1 MAGYIC
7 KIIIENTHPPVW
19 RRVIVPNRITFK
31 ELHKVI
37 QILFSW
43 ENEHLHEFEVPGDR
57 IYISDNGDTW
67 ANHYY
72 ESETLIDS
80 FFRNYKWIRYIYDF
94 GDDWRHRINI
104 EKIDEKYQARKVTL
118 LKYKGDNFLE
128 DSGGVWNEDNT
139 RSTFDSAKIEQKLNH
154 MTLPSHEELEEAKL
168 LKESLNNLTENLK
181 KLFELNPDVL
191 QSQIAAI
198 RNDLHGN
205 SDTMKLKIEAWKK
218 ADEEGVKSL
227 SIGIPEKSQNMLLMD
242 LGEKEASDYYKY
254 LRIPRTEI
262 MTREEQVQ
270 EISKVLLK
278 HSEYLLYIFN
288 EKEYEELK
296 VWMELPQ
303 GVVTTKMQNKNMFI
317 KALAMGLA
325 DFSVT
330 DNHGEIRFVTDGKHF
345 MNAVEA
351 KTRKNVYNLL
361 HKFDDRMGQ
370 LIQVYGV
377 IELESLYQ
385 IYIKLYDKHMEKED
399 FLRIIFWHC
408 RFNDFMDT
416 IYQIDGT
423 AYAASKELNASKAIL
438 KMQDYAKELPYAEH
452 SRKEI
457 EHKAYDLANRS
468 DWLDILYT
476 TFHYRMNMHP
486 YDAQDLLIQVVGAIM
501 SGDTLDEIIMNLQKE
516 CSQTWS
522 IGLSTEI
529 WTVIAGIM
537 LDLELPMLK
546 GRSRVQYAEEKKC
559 SPWSVGMVTELGE
572 NTNGNESHLYQFPVE
587 IQQRM
592 YEAESFGDEQLINRL
607 LNYKEQLQIYS
618 EEYIYLLTE
627 LCITFSKMDSAEKLI
642 RQLKRNS
649 SVGKKEVRELESRLQ
664 QRYEVVDCDDDW
676 FNDFDRNPP
685 MYEPVQQPYVRAAAK
700 IGRNDPCPCG
710 SGKKYKKCCG
720 RNE

>member
-7 KIIIENTHPPVW
+7 KIVIEDTHPPVW
-19 RRVIVPNRITFK
+19 RRVIVPDRITFK
-31 ELHKVI
+31 ELHETI

-43 ENEHLHEFEVPGDR
+43 KDERLHEYEVPGDR
-57 IYISDNGDTW
+57 MYISDSGETW
-67 ANHYY
+67 ANHYN
-72 ESETLIDS
+72 EEETLIDS
-80 FFRNYKWIRYIYDF
+80 FFRNYKWLRYTYDF
-94 GDDWRHRINI
+94 GDNWRHRINI
-104 EKIDEKYQARKVTL
+104 EKIDEEYQERKVTL
-118 LKYKGDNFLE
+118 LKFKGDNFTE
-128 DSGGVWNEDNT
+128 DSDGACCEDNEQNI
-139 RSTFDSAKIEQKLNH
+139 FDSAKVEQKLNGFYYS
-154 MTLPSHEELEEAKL
+154 SHEELEETKL
-168 LKESLNNLTENLK
+168 LKESLHDLTENLK
-181 KLFELNPDVL
+181 KLFELDTDVL
-191 QSQIAAI
+191 QSQIAAM
-198 RNDLHGN
+198 RNDMFGN
-205 SDTMKLKIEAWKK
+205 CDPMKLKIEAWKK
-218 ADEEGVKSL
+218 ADEEGLESL
-227 SIGIPEKSQNMLLMD
+227 SIRMPEKSQNMLLMD

-278 HSEYLLYIFN
+278 HPEYLLYIFD

-303 GVVTTKMQNKNMFI
+303 GVVTKKLQNMNVLI
-317 KALAMGLA
+317 KAFAMGLA
-325 DFSVT
+325 DFTVIEK
-330 DNHGEIRFVTDGKHF
+330 HGEIRFATDSKHF

-361 HKFDDRMGQ
+361 HKYDDRIGK

-385 IYIKLYDKHMEKED
+385 IYKKLYDKHMEKED
-399 FLRIIFWHC
+399 FLRIIYWHC

-423 AYAASKELNASKAIL
+423 AYAASKELNASNAIL
-438 KMQDYAKELPYAEH
+438 KIQDYAKELPYAEY

-486 YDAQDLLIQVVGAIM
+486 YEAQDLLIQVVGEIM
-501 SGDTLDEIIMNLQKE
+501 SGDTLNEIILNLQKE

-522 IGLSTEI
+522 IGLSTEM
-529 WTVIAGIM
+529 WTVISGIM

-546 GRSRVQYAEEKKC
+546 GRSRVQYAEEMKC
-559 SPWSVGMVTELGE
+559 SPWSVGMVTELGQII
-572 NTNGNESHLYQFPVE
+572 NGNETHMYQFPVVV
-587 IQQRM
+587 QQWM
-592 YEAESFGDEQLINRL
+592 YEAGNYGDEQLIQNL
-607 LNYKEQLQIYS
+607 LNYKEQNQICS
-618 EEYIYLLTE
+618 EEFIYLLTAS
-627 LCITFSKMDSAEKLI
+627 CITFGKTDSAEKLI
-642 RQLKRNS
+642 RQLKRS
-649 SVGKKEVRELESRLQ
+649 SSSGKKEARKLETRLQ
-664 QRYEVVDCDDDW
+664 QRYEVVDCDEDL
-676 FNDFDRNPP
+676 FNDFDWNPP
-685 MYEPVQQPYVRAAAK
+685 MYEPVQQPYVRTTAK

-720 RNE
+720 RN